1 MPINAPNTRN
11 RPIATLIK
19 WYAQRTKGKVV
30 ESRQEI
36 QRRFDGLDWKDQK
49 KIILAFLSSGKA
61 DRKWVYTKL
70 IKNWDDD
77 FLPIVL
83 DLFEKYHEEGCL
95 LPVTL
100 FFPTDYVKDHFDELS
115 EGKNYYKLCYRLAN
129 DQVEFEPRREK
140 LSPKEYL
147 YILKLQEK
155 KPDDDVVLSILYEV
169 LYDLCTNKYTNYNG
183 ITLLSSLEKDRP
195 IVASDFVYVN
205 ALVER
210 LKTMGCDSALEKF
223 MRWEEFLRFTLS
235 NSREFKEIDRNDDFG
250 YNHKRWIVAKNY
262 IRLLLN
268 DKFEKKLD
276 SKIRSIYEER
286 FEKMKSENEF
296 LGMLEDKFGL
306 EISE

>member
-1 MPINAPNTRN
+1 MPINITITRN
-11 RPIATLIK
+11 RPIASLIK
-19 WYAQRTKGKVV
+19 WYTKRTKGKVV
-30 ESRQEI
+30 ESRLEI

-77 FLPIVL
+77 FLPIVQ
-83 DLFEKYHEEGCL
+83 DLFEKYHEEGCM

-100 FFPTDYVKDHFDELS
+100 FFSTDYVKDHFDELS

-129 DQVEFEPRREK
+129 DKVDFEPKREK
-140 LSPKEYL
+140 LSPKEFL
-147 YILKLQEK
+147 SILRIQEK
-155 KPDDDVVLSILYEV
+155 APDDDDVLNMLYEV
-169 LYDLCTNKYTNYNG
+169 LYDLSTNKYTNYNG
-183 ITLLSSLEKDRP
+183 ITFQSSLEKDRP

-210 LKTMGCDSALEKF
+210 LKAMGCDRALKKF
-223 MRWEEFLRFTLS
+223 MNWEEFLSFTIS
-235 NSREFKEIDRNDDFG
+235 NSQEFKEIDRNDDYS
-250 YNHKRWIVAKNY
+250 YNHRRWGVAKNY

-268 DKFEKKLD
+268 AKFEKKLD
-276 SKIRSIYEER
+276 SKTRSIYEER
-286 FEKMKSENEF
+286 FEKMKNGNEF

-306 EISE
+306 EVSE